1 MNTARGWIVLALVA
15 GLVATGGRALA
26 QFDSE
31 TPAAWFAR
39 GNAAYEAGDYA
50 RAIDEYTRVVDA
62 GVTHPDLAYN
72 IGNAYFKLGDLGR
85 AVLWYERAH
94 RAAPR
99 EADVRENLELTRSLL
114 RDQQLLPS
122 EPRWRGRLLAWHRD
136 TTAAESTAAAS
147 VLYALVCL
155 LGVCFVFRDSGAI
168 SRVYARVSLLSPGRL
183 FGLDKAQDLGLAI
196 AVVAIV
202 AGASGYSAM
211 SKVRAENSRA
221 IGVVLAEEV
230 SVFSGPSREAAV
242 QFKVH
247 EGTRV
252 RVSDAR
258 PGWVRVD
265 LPGDLTGWI
274 DESSL
279 DRI

>member
-1 MNTARGWIVLALVA
+1 MNTARAWMVIALVL
-15 GLVATGGRALA
+15 GVVATGARAIA
-26 QFDSE
+26 QIESE
-31 TPAAWFAR
+31 TPAVLFAR

-62 GVTHPDLAYN
+62 GVSHTDLAYN
-72 IGNAYFKLGDLGR
+72 LGNAYFKQGDLGQ
-85 AVLWYERAH
+85 AILWYERAH
-94 RAAPR
+94 RFAPR
-99 EADVRENLELTRSLL
+99 EADVRENLDLTRSLL

-122 EPRWRGRLLAWHRD
+122 EPRWRATLLSWHRD

-147 VLYALVCL
+147 VLYALLCL
-155 LGVCFVFRDSGAI
+155 VGVCFVFRESEAI
-168 SRVYARVSLLSPGRL
+168 SRAYARISVLSPGRL

-196 AVVAIV
+196 AVVAII
-202 AGASGYSAM
+202 AGAFGYSAM
-211 SKVRAENSRA
+211 SKVRAESSRA
-221 IGVVLAEEV
+221 IGIVLAEEV
-230 SVFSGPSREAAV
+230 SVFSGPSREASV

>member
-1 MNTARGWIVLALVA
+1 MNVRGWIAMVLVA
-15 GLVATGGRALA
+15 GVVVAATRSAA
-26 QFDSE
+26 QIDAE
-31 TPAAWFAR
+31 TPATWFAR

-62 GVTHPDLAYN
+62 GVAHPDLAYN
-72 IGNAYFKLGDLGR
+72 LGNAYFKQGELGR

-94 RAAPR
+94 RLAPR
-99 EADVRENLELTRSLL
+99 EADVRENLDLTRSLL
-114 RDQQLLPS
+114 RDQQLVPS
-122 EPRWRGRLLAWHRD
+122 EPRWRKTLLAWHRD

-147 VLYALVCL
+147 ALYALVCL
-155 LGVCFVFRDSGAI
+155 LGVCFLFRDSNVIA
-168 SRVYARVSLLSPGRL
+168 RVYARVSVLSPGRL

-196 AVVAIV
+196 AVAAIV
-202 AGASGYSAM
+202 AGAVGYSAV
-211 SKVRAENSRA
+211 SKVRAERSRA
-221 IGVVLAEEV
+221 IGVVLAEEA
-230 SVFSGPSREAAV
+230 SVFSGPSREAPV